1 MTERSFIIG
10 CMRYLDANKKEKIML
25 AAIQL
30 INEVGLAETSMAKI
44 AQKAGVAAGTI
55 YVYFENKDDMIKKLF
70 LTVKAA
76 MQQNMFRGID
86 GSLPIEVEFKQL
98 LKNYIDFIVNHKDCF
113 LFFEQ
118 YINSPMIDKLC
129 GEELQIVTKPFHE
142 FFERGKERGIFRPID
157 LYLLVTY
164 TFTPLMQI
172 AKRHFNGDFEFTEQN
187 IDEMIQMC
195 WASIKA

>member
-1 MTERSFIIG
+1 
-10 CMRYLDANKKEKIML
+10 MRYLDVNKKEKIML

-55 YVYFENKDDMIKKLF
+55 YVYFENKEDMIKKLF
-70 LTVKAA
+70 LAVKEA

-86 GSLPIEVEFKQL
+86 CSLSIEVEFKQL

-118 YINSPMIDKLC
+118 YINSPLIDKLC
-129 GEELQIVTKPFHE
+129 GEELQIATKPLRD
-142 FFERGKERGIFRPID
+142 FFESGKERGIFRPID
-157 LYLLVTY
+157 LDLLVTY
-164 TFTPLMQI
+164 TFTPLMQM
-172 AKRHFNGDFEFTEQN
+172 AKKHFNGEFGFTEQN
-187 IDEMIQMC
+187 IEEMIQMC